1 MAMLGKL
8 SAAPSMAD
16 SSPTLIPTMPPH
28 CHRESLWAFILS
40 LVPAIAV
47 ILALILGHYGVAGF
61 IFGSTFT
68 IISIGAIVPRCSLF
82 GPLITKLPMEAKG
95 VCLTIDDGPDPI
107 TTPALLDLLDEHQAK
122 AVFFLI
128 GDRAARHPGLVRE
141 IARRGHIIGNHSQTH
156 PAGKFWGLRPWA
168 LWREVAG
175 CQETLRSILG
185 EAPVWFRPPVGHH
198 NLFLAPI
205 LRALGLSMMIW
216 NCRGFDGVQQDVSAI
231 LRRIKHGLN
240 LRAIILLHEGK
251 SSSLDVMRKTL
262 MLISEKGYYTI
273 LPELPRC
280 AKAQKMSA
288 L

>member
-1 MAMLGKL
+1 MLGKL
-8 SAAPSMAD
+8 SGALSMAD

-28 CHRESLWAFILS
+28 CHRESLWAFALS

-47 ILALILGHYGVAGF
+47 ILALISGHYGIAGF

-82 GPLITKLPMEAKG
+82 GPLITKLPTEAKG

-156 PAGKFWGLRPWA
+156 PAGKFWMLRPWA
-168 LWREVAG
+168 LWAEVAG

-185 EAPVWFRPPVGHH
+185 QAPVWFRPPVGHH
-198 NLFLAPI
+198 NLFLASI
-205 LRALGLSMMIW
+205 LRALGLKMMIW
-216 NCRGFDGVQQDVSAI
+216 NCRGFDGVQRDVPSI
-231 LRRIKHGLN
+231 LRSIERGL
-240 LRAIILLHEGK
+240 RPGAIILLHEARPV
-251 SSSLDVMRKTL
+251 SADVLRGTLERVARKEFS
-262 MLISEKGYYTI
+262 IV
-273 LPELPRC
+273 LPEL
-280 AKAQKMSA
+280 